1 MLIYSQKFCC
11 STVVV
16 SEAASCKECHAYK
29 TTCHFQV
36 PKYNYPPPVSSGEIA
51 SAIQAAKEAS
61 AAVMAAQQRVQE
73 AKDDV
78 LHQQHVA
85 REKENQAALALQK
98 AEAQAAIQRQEAK
111 AAATAVVRSQQ
122 RLAQAKA
129 EVSEAQRIASAKEA
143 HAAAILQKSAHAA
156 AAEIQKSGECFYIV
170 FNRRRYFLTSA
181 LLENG
186 IILL

>member
-1 MLIYSQKFCC
+1 MTTYSYN
-11 STVVV
+11 
-16 SEAASCKECHAYK
+16 AYTILTLK
-29 TTCHFQV
+29 V
-36 PKYNYPPPVSSGEIA
+36 PKYNYPPAVSSGEIA

-61 AAVMAAQQRVQE
+61 SAVMAAQQRVQE

-156 AAEIQKSGECFYIV
+156 AAEIQKSGKFCIFNLDFFQAINQVSRYI
-170 FNRRRYFLTSA
+170 R
-181 LLENG
+181 NG
-186 IILL
+186 YSFVSDLRL